1 MSGAEIYQ
9 IVERA
14 FSALG
19 VADPQA
25 IRRAI
30 LLRDCRIA
38 GYRFQ
43 CDGLQAICLLGQ
55 PSIAFYDRRQQLL
68 QTIPLN
74 CRA

>member
-14 FSALG
+14 FTALG

-30 LLRDCRIA
+30 LLRDCRIT

-43 CDGLQAICLLGQ
+43 CDGLQAICVLGQ
-55 PSIAFYDRRQQLL
+55 PSIAFYDRQQQLL
-68 QTIPLN
+68 QTIPLD
-74 CRA
+74 CQV